1 MGRPN
6 GNAAELRPLEDAVR
20 SENDIAARA
29 SAARGEDFAGLTPEL
44 FVKLWPLLREPIPQG
59 FIKSIGVV
67 TGKPYA
73 STGIKSV
80 QVQIDRMN
88 NVLTPLGWRDKVE
101 YHENGKV
108 AHVRVEVIAA
118 DGQVLAERESWG
130 GVNQSSTQGNLYKG
144 GYTNAAKIAFA
155 RLGPGH
161 EVYTGV
167 TDLDPDVHEETAS
180 QQRPGRGDAQA
191 SAARPTND
199 RLLTD
204 DERAR
209 LVGAFT
215 DAGIDSA
222 TYLSAVG
229 AESTDELTLAQAF
242 ELRTHLDQ
250 HLANGAKA

>member
-1 MGRPN
+1 VGRTN

-20 SENDIAARA
+20 TENDIAARA
-29 SAARGEDFAGLTPEL
+29 AEVRGDDFAGLTPAL

-73 STGIKSV
+73 STGVKSV

-88 NVLTPLGWRDKVE
+88 NVLTPLGWDDEVQ
-101 YHENGKV
+101 YLENGKV
-108 AHVRVEVIAA
+108 AHVTVRVLAA
-118 DGQVLAERESWG
+118 DGSVLAKRESYG
-130 GVNQSSTQGNLYKG
+130 GVNQASTQGNLYKG

-180 QQRPGRGDAQA
+180 RS
-191 SAARPTND
+191 SAASGAR
-199 RLLTD
+199 RRRRR
-204 DERAR
+204 RAT
-209 LVGAFT
+209 GC
-215 DAGIDSA
+215 
-222 TYLSAVG
+222 
-229 AESTDELTLAQAF
+229 
-242 ELRTHLDQ
+242 
-250 HLANGAKA
+250 